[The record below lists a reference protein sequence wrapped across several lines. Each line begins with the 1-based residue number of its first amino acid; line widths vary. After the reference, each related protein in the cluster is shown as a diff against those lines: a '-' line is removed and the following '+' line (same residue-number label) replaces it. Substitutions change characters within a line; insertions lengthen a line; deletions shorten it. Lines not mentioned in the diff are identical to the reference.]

1 MTDMET
7 TTETA
12 TRLRRSITQLNRRLR
27 ASALGSVSPAQ
38 ASMLG
43 SIERAGRPTLGELAT
58 IEQVQPPSVTRIV
71 RTLSDVGLVCL
82 ESDTEDRRMTR
93 ATLTAAGRREL
104 ATIRQRKTEFLVA
117 KIESLSRSD
126 QSLARDLVTLL
137 ERLLE
142 RS

>member
-1 MTDMET
+1 MTEIET

-27 ASALGSVSPAQ
+27 ASALGSISPAQ

-71 RTLSDVGLVCL
+71 RNLSDVGLVDL
-82 ESDTEDRRMTR
+82 ESDVEDRRLTR

-117 KIESLSRSD
+117 KIESLSRSE
-126 QSLARDLVTLL
+126 QAHARDLVTLL
-137 ERLLE
+137 EHLLD